1 MVEMVENLKNAA
13 PASWGTRG
21 TAAATFAA
29 RVQFKNICHSYGDL
43 QTLKDVTFDL
53 APGEIVC
60 LLGPSGCGKST
71 LLRIAAGVERQ
82 TSGQIFMN
90 NREIAGPDCFL
101 APEKRGIGLVFQ
113 DFALFPHKSIL
124 ENVAFGLKNLGRA
137 QAIVAAKAALER
149 VGMLQY
155 EHAYPYALSG
165 GEQQRVALA
174 RAIAPRPLVLLMDEP
189 FSGLDQ
195 RLRDNVRDETLAVLK
210 ETSACSLLVT
220 HDPLEAMRMADR
232 IILMRDGNLVQIGS
246 PKELFTHPGD
256 IEVARFFCD
265 FNELNGVVEAGH
277 VQSALGK
284 IETPG
289 QAPGTHMDILVRPQ
303 GVRISTNG
311 KGLDGLIGNV
321 RFLGDY
327 SLLDIHLADHET
339 PVQARISGEVRE
351 KQGDVIKIVVDPS
364 QIFAFPRKGD

>member
-1 MVEMVENLKNAA
+1 MNEMVDTAKGTAA
-13 PASWGTRG
+13 TSWGTRG

-29 RVQFKNICHSYGDL
+29 RVQFKNISHSYGDV
-43 QTLKDVTFDL
+43 QTLKNVSFDL
-53 APGEIVC
+53 APGEVVC

-90 NREIAGPDCFL
+90 NREIAGPDNFL

-124 ENVAFGLKNLGRA
+124 ENVAFGLRSLGKSEA
-137 QAIVAAKAALER
+137 LVAARAALQR

-155 EHAYPYALSG
+155 EQSYPYVLSG

-232 IILMRDGNLVQIGS
+232 IILLREGNLVQNGT
-246 PKELFTHPGD
+246 PKELFTQPKD

-265 FNELNGVVEAGH
+265 FNELQGIVEDGH
-277 VQSALGK
+277 VKTPLGDIK
-284 IETPG
+284 VSG
-289 QAPGTHMDILVRPQ
+289 QKPGTVMDILVRPQ
-303 GVRISTNG
+303 GLEISRNDQ
-311 KGLDGLIGNV
+311 GLDGLITNV

-327 SLLDIHLADHET
+327 SLLDIHLADLES
-339 PVQARISGEVRE
+339 PIQARIPGEISEKSG
-351 KQGDVIKIVVDPS
+351 DIIKIIVDSS
-364 QIFAFPRKGD
+364 QIFAFPHKDN